1 MQRPTSVTIFG
12 VLNMVFAGF
21 GFIGTFAS
29 IALFMMPGNA
39 SNPVV
44 KIMQDSPAYAAW
56 VKFSIPLG
64 LLACG
69 VLLAAGIG
77 LMLLKSWARKLSIG
91 YAIYALVFGLIGMV
105 VSFLFLIRPMIQQ
118 AQEQHGAEAAGAIG
132 GAIGGSIGSC
142 FGLIYPI
149 LLLIFMFRPN
159 VRAAFQPI
167 DSPQT

>member
-1 MQRPTSVTIFG
+1 
-12 VLNMVFAGF
+12 MVFAAF
-21 GFIGTFAS
+21 GFIGTLAS
-29 IALFMMPGNA
+29 MALFLMPGN
-39 SNPVV
+39 SDNPVM
-44 KIMQDSPAYAAW
+44 KIMQDSPAYGAW

-69 VLLAAGIG
+69 ALLAAGIG
-77 LMLLKSWARKLSIG
+77 LMFLKPWARKLSIG

-105 VSFLFLIRPMIQQ
+105 VNFLFLVRPMLEQAREQQ
-118 AQEQHGAEAAGAIG
+118 GAEAAGAIG

-159 VRAAFQPI
+159 VVAAFRP
-167 DSPQT
+167 SAVLV